1 VKMSNSQNAEA
12 CHLIFTTLLRAEL
25 LMLLDRLMMPRR
37 PLICSVPAL
46 RTETYELQL
55 ECCILTE
62 PHAESEKACSR
73 AQAESAAEQDALIKV
88 LIAPSALV
96 RLSAISGD
104 WAEIACVGKSQW
116 RLCRIT
122 AADDAPPQQALVPPI
137 LAFNIGVSPF
147 CKQVRLRRAQAAT
160 PLSAQHGAPV
170 PAREASV
177 SKVRVPAAT
186 APACRSYAL
195 ALSSYFS
202 SPRVVSLND
211 IIAVPYPAA
220 GGDDW
225 DSAADDAT
233 EEDFVSAMQQH
244 GSRLAFFQVS
254 SLTAAAAA
262 AGAPAAAVGSN
273 ATGAMLVSRAAT
285 TLMQSGA
292 VHSRV
297 PDAFP
302 CHSFLCAAA
311 GYQRPA
317 APAPLNEA
325 VCQSLVEVLAPVAEL
340 QSRQQLNTSGGWPS
354 VLLHGTSGSGRETV
368 LRAAAARVGMHVLTV
383 SLRSVTEQTD
393 AVAALRTAVSSA
405 LECSPCVLLL
415 QHLRGAASAG
425 GRPSVT
431 ADETDARMALALAVA
446 VSEAEHAQGATLVIA
461 GCADSLD
468 QVPATQLRSFT
479 HVVEAPLPSEA
490 LRYALLQHYLTACR
504 CDDTVT
510 DDVVQQLAKHSVG
523 RISSDLRALVA
534 NAGAAA
540 LLRTNSAVREHST
553 SSSIEQSGDGAAAV
567 ADNWLQHA
575 EQQLL
580 CDYDNSSSDS
590 SSSTTTNDESTA
602 VAAAAAAA
610 AAAVHSAT
618 AVSTSTAVA
627 GIAAPQ
633 LTAADLKAGA
643 AKLLPPNS
651 SMRIGAPV
659 IPSVKWEDVGGLSAV
674 KDEIMDVI
682 ELPLKHPEIFTAG
695 VKRRAGILLYGP
707 PGTGKTL
714 LAKAVA
720 TDCGLAFFSVKGPE
734 LLDMYVGE
742 SERNVREIFAQA
754 RTAAPCVLFFDELD
768 SLAPQRGRG
777 ADSGGVMDRVVAQLL
792 SELDGVGASKD
803 GRTVFVIGATN
814 RPDLLDPSLLRPGRF
829 DRLLYLGTGGDRE
842 TQLKV
847 LQATTRKFSFEA
859 DVVLSE
865 IVQQIPATF
874 TGADMSAVASTALQ
888 TALKRR
894 VAEIESAVAELNAAD
909 YYATAPTTTAQLL
922 QRMSDEELTVRVSNS
937 DLLHAVASVSPS
949 VSEDE
954 LKHYERLR
962 HQFSSTAATV

>member
-1 VKMSNSQNAEA
+1 
-12 CHLIFTTLLRAEL
+12 
-25 LMLLDRLMMPRR
+25 MPRR

-46 RTETYELQL
+46 RTETCELQL
-55 ECCILTE
+55 ECCILTA
-62 PHAESEKACSR
+62 PHAEPETCSR
-73 AQAESAAEQDALIKV
+73 AQADSADDALIKV
-88 LIAPSALV
+88 LIAPAELV

-104 WAEIACVGKSQW
+104 WAEIACVGKWQW
-116 RLCRIT
+116 RLCRV
-122 AADDAPPQQALVPPI
+122 AAAAANAPLQQQQALVPPI

-160 PLSAQHGAPV
+160 TQLLSAQQHGAPLA
-170 PAREASV
+170 AREASV
-177 SKVRVPAAT
+177 SKVRVPA

-220 GGDDW
+220 GDDDW
-225 DSAADDAT
+225 DSATDDAT
-233 EEDFVSAMQQH
+233 EDDFVSALQQH

-254 SLTAAAAA
+254 SLTAAAGVGAA
-262 AGAPAAAVGSN
+262 AAAAVGSN
-273 ATGAMLVSRAAT
+273 SGIGAMLVSRAAT

-311 GYQRPA
+311 GYQQPA

-325 VCQSLVEVLAPVAEL
+325 VCQSLVEVLAPVAEQL
-340 QSRQQLNTSGGWPS
+340 SRQQLNTSGGWPS
-354 VLLHGTSGSGRETV
+354 VLLHGTSGCGRETV
-368 LRAAAARVGMHVLTV
+368 LRAAAARVGMHVLRV

-393 AVAALRTAVSSA
+393 AVAALRTAVASA

-415 QHLRGAASAG
+415 KHLRGAVSAG

-446 VSEAEHAQGATLVIA
+446 VSEAERNAQGGDASTLVIA

-479 HVVEAPLPSEA
+479 HVVEVPLPSEA
-490 LRYALLQHYLTACR
+490 LRYALLEHYLTACS

-510 DDVVQQLAKHSVG
+510 DDAVQQLAKHSVG
-523 RISSDLRALVA
+523 RVSSDLRALVA

-540 LLRTNSAVREHST
+540 LLRTSKHD
-553 SSSIEQSGDGAAAV
+553 SSSIEQSGDAVLAAAV

-575 EQQLL
+575 EQQML
-580 CDYDNSSSDS
+580 CDYDSSDGS
-590 SSSTTTNDESTA
+590 SGSSNDA
-602 VAAAAAAA
+602 GNDNA
-610 AAAVHSAT
+610 AAAV
-618 AVSTSTAVA
+618 A
-627 GIAAPQ
+627 GTAAPQ
-633 LTAADLKAGA
+633 LTVADLKAGA

-674 KDEIMDVI
+674 KYEIMDVI

-720 TDCGLAFFSVKGPE
+720 TECGLAFFSVKGPE

-754 RTAAPCVLFFDELD
+754 RTAAPCILFFDELD

-829 DRLLYLGTGGDRE
+829 DRLLYLGTGGDRD

-859 DVVLSE
+859 DVVLSA

-894 VAEIESAVAELNAAD
+894 VAEIESAVAEVNAAD
-909 YYATAPTTTAQLL
+909 YYATAPTTAAQLL
-922 QRMSDEELTVRVSNS
+922 QRMSDDELTVRVSNS

-962 HQFSSTAATV
+962 HQFSSTAAATV

>member
-1 VKMSNSQNAEA
+1 
-12 CHLIFTTLLRAEL
+12 
-25 LMLLDRLMMPRR
+25 
-37 PLICSVPAL
+37 VPAL
-46 RTETYELQL
+46 RTENCELQL
-55 ECCILTE
+55 ECCILTAPHGE
-62 PHAESEKACSR
+62 PETCSR
-73 AQAESAAEQDALIKV
+73 AQADSADDALIKV
-88 LIAPSALV
+88 LIAPAALI

-104 WAEIACVGKSQW
+104 WAEIACVGKAQW
-116 RLCRIT
+116 RLCRV
-122 AADDAPPQQALVPPI
+122 AAAANDAPLQQQQALVPPI

-160 PLSAQHGAPV
+160 TQLLSTQQHGAPLA
-170 PAREASV
+170 AREASV
-177 SKVRVPAAT
+177 SKVRVPA

-220 GGDDW
+220 GDDDW
-225 DSAADDAT
+225 DSATDDAT
-233 EEDFVSAMQQH
+233 EEDFVSALQQH

-262 AGAPAAAVGSN
+262 AAAVGTTS
-273 ATGAMLVSRAAT
+273 ASTGAMLVSRAAT

-311 GYQRPA
+311 GYQQPA

-325 VCQSLVEVLAPVAEL
+325 VCQSLVEVLAPVAE
-340 QSRQQLNTSGGWPS
+340 QQARQQLNTSGGWPS

-393 AVAALRTAVSSA
+393 AVAALRTAVASA
-405 LECSPCVLLL
+405 IECSPCVLLL
-415 QHLRGAASAG
+415 KHLRGAASAG

-446 VSEAEHAQGATLVIA
+446 VSEAERNAQGDASTLVIA

-479 HVVEAPLPSEA
+479 HVVEVPLPSEA
-490 LRYALLQHYLTACR
+490 LRYALLQHYLTVCS

-510 DDVVQQLAKHSVG
+510 DDAVQQLAKHSVG
-523 RISSDLRALVA
+523 RVSSDLRALVA

-540 LLRTNSAVREHST
+540 LLRTSRHGSSST
-553 SSSIEQSGDGAAAV
+553 SSMIQIGDAAAVAAV

-575 EQQLL
+575 EQQML
-580 CDYDNSSSDS
+580 CDYDSSDDS
-590 SSSTTTNDESTA
+590 SSGSDVDENRA
-602 VAAAAAAA
+602 AVVAAS
-610 AAAVHSAT
+610 AAVHDATSAI
-618 AVSTSTAVA
+618 A
-627 GIAAPQ
+627 GAAAPQ
-633 LTAADLKAGA
+633 LTVADLKAGA

-720 TDCGLAFFSVKGPE
+720 TECGLAFFSVKGPE

-829 DRLLYLGTGGDRE
+829 DRLLYLGTGGDRD

-894 VAEIESAVAELNAAD
+894 VAEIERAVAEVNAAD
-909 YYATAPTTTAQLL
+909 YYATAPTTAAQLL

-962 HQFSSTAATV
+962 HQFSSTAAAAIV